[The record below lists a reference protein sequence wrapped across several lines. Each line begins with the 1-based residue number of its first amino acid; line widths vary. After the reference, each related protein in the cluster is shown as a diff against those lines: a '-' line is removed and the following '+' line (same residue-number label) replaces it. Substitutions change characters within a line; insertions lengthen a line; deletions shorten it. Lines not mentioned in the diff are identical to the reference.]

1 MNHFK
6 QNTSEQDSLQKGF
19 FFEEVVE
26 LMGLEVSPAMIEKAI
41 LWHLQRLK
49 PSTRVQIVS
58 DYLSFHSAVLE
69 AKEKD
74 E

>member
-6 QNTSEQDSLQKGF
+6 QNIAEQDSLQKGF
-19 FFEEVVE
+19 FFEEVCE
-26 LMGLEVSPAMIEKAI
+26 LMGLEVSPAMIEKAL

-58 DYLSFHSAVLE
+58 DYLSFHSAILE
-69 AKEKD
+69 SGEKN

>member
-1 MNHFK
+1 MNYLK
-6 QNTSEQDSLQKGF
+6 QNITEHDTLQKSF
-19 FFEEVVE
+19 FFEEVCE
-26 LMGLEVSPAMIEKAI
+26 LIGLEVSPSMIEKAL

-69 AKEKD
+69 TGEKK
-74 E
+74 

>member
-6 QNTSEQDSLQKGF
+6 QNISEQDPLQKGF

-26 LMGLEVSPAMIEKAI
+26 LIGLEVSPAMIEKAI

>member
-6 QNTSEQDSLQKGF
+6 QNTSEQDPLQKGF

-58 DYLSFHSAVLE
+58 D
-69 AKEKD
+69 
-74 E
+74 